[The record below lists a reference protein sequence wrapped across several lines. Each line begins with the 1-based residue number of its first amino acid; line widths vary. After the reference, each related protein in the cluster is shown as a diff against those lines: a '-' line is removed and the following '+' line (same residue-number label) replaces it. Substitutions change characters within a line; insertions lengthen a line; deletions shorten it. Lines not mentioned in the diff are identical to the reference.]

1 MVGSISR
8 LGLINKSSNKFSDRF
23 RSKALHIL
31 KLFHGFILCFR
42 DKLAENGVRVRVIG
56 NIALLPEDLTKIIYE
71 IELLTRNNKTAV
83 LNVAFAY
90 TGTNFIFVKTDI
102 I

>member
-1 MVGSISR
+1 MVANSISR
-8 LGLINKSSNKFSDRF
+8 LGLINKSSDKFSDRF

-31 KLFHGFILCFR
+31 KFFHGFFLCFR

-71 IELLTRNNKTAV
+71 IELLTRNNKTAL

-90 TGTNFIFVKTDI
+90 TGINFYFCKN
-102 I
+102 